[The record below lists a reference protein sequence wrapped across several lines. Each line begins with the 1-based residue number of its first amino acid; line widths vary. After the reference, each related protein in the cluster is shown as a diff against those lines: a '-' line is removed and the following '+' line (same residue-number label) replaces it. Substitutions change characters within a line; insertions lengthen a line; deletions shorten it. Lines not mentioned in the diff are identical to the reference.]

1 VCDSNE
7 IHSQEL
13 IEQIKQRKN
22 TLPNTS
28 KLIRVFADTFE
39 RKVQNI
45 GKILEQYIITSL
57 TIYPAGDRIRVNRVD
72 VDPQWV
78 QKYNQLIPKNMKRGQ
93 NVAELMDRLYDLQRN
108 NPGNP
113 NIVGLLRNEVNNFMR
128 QIKNQQSGLS

>member
-1 VCDSNE
+1 MCDSNE